1 MGTYGMNQRKN
12 IQENRKEIIIKQIA
26 INRLKSLFKPGFL
39 NWKLILKENY
49 LAKQTNTLW
58 QVNLGNILTF
68 LDHPVN
74 PMR

>member
-1 MGTYGMNQRKN
+1 MNQRRN
-12 IQENRKEIIIKQIA
+12 IYETRQDIKVKQIA

-49 LAKQTNTLW
+49 LAKQTNTLR
-58 QVNLGNILTF
+58 QVNSGNILTF

>member
-1 MGTYGMNQRKN
+1 MGTYGMNQRRN
-12 IQENRKEIIIKQIA
+12 IYETRQDIKVKQIA

-49 LAKQTNTLW
+49 LAKQTNTLR
-58 QVNLGNILTF
+58 QVNSRNILTF
-68 LDHPVN
+68 LDHSVN

>member
-39 NWKLILKENY
+39 NWKLILKKN
-49 LAKQTNTLW
+49 
-58 QVNLGNILTF
+58 
-68 LDHPVN
+68 
-74 PMR
+74 

>member
-1 MGTYGMNQRKN
+1 MGTYDMNQRKN

-49 LAKQTNTLW
+49 LAKRTNTLR
-58 QVNLGNILTF
+58 QVNSKNILTF
-68 LDHPVN
+68 LDHSVN
-74 PMR
+74 LMR

>member
-39 NWKLILKENY
+39 NWKLILKEN
-49 LAKQTNTLW
+49 
-58 QVNLGNILTF
+58 
-68 LDHPVN
+68 
-74 PMR
+74 